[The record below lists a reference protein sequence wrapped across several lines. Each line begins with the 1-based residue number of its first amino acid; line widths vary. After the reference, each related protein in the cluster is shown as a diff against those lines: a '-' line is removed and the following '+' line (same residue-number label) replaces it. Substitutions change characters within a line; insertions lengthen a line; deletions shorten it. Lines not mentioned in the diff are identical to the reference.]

1 MTERSRHFPGAEPE
15 LLLALAALDDVS
27 VTGDT
32 FDPAAL
38 VRAAGL
44 LHALGHDGC
53 HRALSL
59 YAEQA
64 DLGPSRAGGELY
76 ARRPIF
82 AARLLYVAREGG
94 EALPPPALGKPD
106 VDLDPALCPL
116 WPLVVSA
123 AVPFLPL
130 GDFAI
135 GGAPTSAARYVALA
149 ARAGRLRDQPLRPLM
164 SPADAA
170 DRLIGSASWHAAV
183 PDRHTPYARSLV
195 YGQAMR
201 ASLSAIAA
209 DEGPLIELATA
220 GPEDLDAT
228 WNRLSAALPL
238 RDLSWDPTDGRFVA
252 PSG

>member
-1 MTERSRHFPGAEPE
+1 MTERSRHFPGAEPR
-15 LLLALAALDDVS
+15 LVPALAALDDVS

-53 HRALSL
+53 RRALAL

-64 DLGPSRAGGELY
+64 DLGPARAGGELHG
-76 ARRPIF
+76 RRPIF
-82 AARLLYVAREGG
+82 AARLLYVARAGG

-106 VDLDPALCPL
+106 VDLDPALCPH
-116 WPLVVSA
+116 WPLVVSG

-135 GGAPTSAARYVALA
+135 GGAPTSAARYVALT
-149 ARAGRLRDQPLRPLM
+149 ARVGRLRDQPLHPSE

-170 DRLIGSASWHAAV
+170 DRLVDSGLWHAAV
-183 PDRHTPYARSLV
+183 PERHTPYARSLV

-201 ASLSAIAA
+201 ASLSVIKA
-209 DEGPLIELATA
+209 DDGPLIELATA
-220 GPEDLDAT
+220 GPEDLEET

-238 RDLSWDPTDGRFVA
+238 RNLTWDAREGQFVA